1 MILFYL
7 KKKVMK
13 MRSLHGV
20 HFVEI
25 LSGRQIQL
33 GDGNGEALRTGR
45 LQQGL
50 GET

>member
-7 KKKVMK
+7 EKKVTK

-25 LSGRQIQL
+25 LVAGRHSWVM
-33 GDGNGEALRTGR
+33 GR
-45 LQQGL
+45 VKP
-50 GET
+50 